1 MKSKIIFTNTMVMIA
16 SLEYAP
22 KPASHFLPEWYK
34 KTNSYTNNEKSV
46 DITNTNTGT
55 IKKCIP
61 VFDVLTAGY
70 IITTYADIYVKKNE
84 NGDISYIQ
92 SAGNVEYHP
101 ILQAPHHPFMN
112 QHPYPKIV
120 NPWSIKTPKGYSILI
135 IPPVHGGNQ
144 FIKIAEGFVDT
155 DKYHSAINF
164 PFVLNDVNFE
174 GLIPAGTP
182 IAQIIPV
189 KRDDWSHEIH
199 NTTDDSSFFKTDKL
213 LRSKFYDRYKT
224 LFWNR
229 KSYK

>member
-1 MKSKIIFTNTMVMIA
+1 MKSKIIFTNTMSTTV

-22 KPASHFLPEWYK
+22 KPSSHFLPEWYK
-34 KTNSYTNNEKSV
+34 KTNSYINNEKSI
-46 DITNTNTGT
+46 DMINTNTGT

-101 ILQAPHHPFMN
+101 ILQAPYHPFMN

-155 DKYHSAINF
+155 DKYHTAINF

-189 KRDDWSHEIH
+189 KRSHWSHEIH
-199 NTTDDSSFFKTDKL
+199 KATDDSSFFNTEKL

-224 LFWNR
+224 LFWER
-229 KSYK
+229 KHYK

>member
-1 MKSKIIFTNTMVMIA
+1 MKNKIIFTNTLGLTV
-16 SLEYAP
+16 SLDYSP

-34 KTNSYTNNEKSV
+34 KTNSYINNEKSI
-46 DITNTNTGT
+46 DMINSNTGT

-84 NGDISYIQ
+84 NGDITYIQ
-92 SAGNVEYHP
+92 SQGQVAEHSIV
-101 ILQAPHHPFMN
+101 QAPYHPFMN

-135 IPPVHGGNQ
+135 IPPVHGGNE
-144 FIKIAEGFVDT
+144 FLKIAEGFVDT
-155 DKYHSAINF
+155 DRYHAAINF
-164 PFVLNDVNFE
+164 PFVLNDVNWE

-182 IAQIIPV
+182 IAQIIPI
-189 KRDDWSHEIH
+189 KRDHWSHEIH
-199 NTTDDSSFFKTDKL
+199 KAMDDRSFLHTEKL
-213 LRSKFYDRYKT
+213 LTSKFYDRYKS
-224 LFWNR
+224 LFWER